1 VLPLPKIPFE
11 PHALGDIEQPLAN
24 GNLVCY
30 INGKSL
36 PPMETVLSILAFI
49 LACTI
54 IAIPF
59 GVIQGSQTWAMEDPP
74 YVNVN
79 LRIRPVREVD
89 RKQPT
94 PLQTTDSA
102 VTVGKK
108 PEKAAVPDDLD
119 KTKLVRS
126 VMVKTPYY
134 CRENQS
140 DEEALEMMRELDLP
154 CLPVLDSNLRVVG
167 MVRLIDLMRS
177 KEQKDPPPS
186 GK

>member
-1 VLPLPKIPFE
+1 MTVWIGSVLKVPQKE
-11 PHALGDIEQPLAN
+11 
-24 GNLVCY
+24 
-30 INGKSL
+30 
-36 PPMETVLSILAFI
+36 
-49 LACTI
+49 
-54 IAIPF
+54 
-59 GVIQGSQTWAMEDPP
+59 
-74 YVNVN
+74 
-79 LRIRPVREVD
+79 EVMV
-89 RKQPT
+89 
-94 PLQTTDSA
+94 SSC

-177 KEQKDPPPS
+177 KEQKDLPPS

>member
-1 VLPLPKIPFE
+1 
-11 PHALGDIEQPLAN
+11 
-24 GNLVCY
+24 
-30 INGKSL
+30 
-36 PPMETVLSILAFI
+36 METVLSILTLI
-49 LACTI
+49 LATTF

-59 GVIQGSQTWAMEDPP
+59 VIVQGSQTWEMEDPP
-74 YVNVN
+74 YVFK
-79 LRIRPVREVD
+79 PVREVHH
-89 RKQPT
+89 KEPT
-94 PLQTTDSA
+94 PPQTTDSA

-108 PEKAAVPDDLD
+108 LEKASVSDDLD

-140 DEEALEMMRELDLP
+140 DEEALKMMRELDLT
-154 CLPVLDSNLRVVG
+154 CLPVLDSNLQVVG

-177 KEQKDPPPS
+177 KEQKDLPPS